1 MSANDDEASL
11 ASFSNAQLQTIAEVV
26 RQVLDRRAGQ
36 DGEAATRNG
45 GGGGNPPPGKTT

>member
-1 MSANDDEASL
+1 MSANDEEAPP
-11 ASFSNAQLQTIAEVV
+11 AGFSEAQLQTIAEVV

-36 DGEAATRNG
+36 DGEAASRNG